1 MSQIAIDDTILPTLR
16 GNGVVNVETDDS
28 VYTVEQEVK
37 DPDVEV
43 VVQLA
48 LEGLVA
54 PVLLFTVDG
63 PPSLMLP
70 VLISTTFFELYLIF
84 FL

>member
-16 GNGVVNVETDDS
+16 GNGVVNVEIDDS

-54 PVLLFTVDG
+54 PVLPFTVDG
-63 PPSLMLP
+63 L
-70 VLISTTFFELYLIF
+70 TTTDDPRL
-84 FL
+84 

>member
-54 PVLLFTVDG
+54 PVLPFTVDG
-63 PPSLMLP
+63 PTTTDDP
-70 VLISTTFFELYLIF
+70 VFNAPRLDFYNLF
-84 FL
+84 